1 MSPNRPYLIRAFYDW
16 IVDNEMTPHMVIDAE
31 KPNVIVPRQHVED
44 GRIVLNVAPMA
55 INDLVLGNELV
66 EFDARFD
73 GEVRHI
79 CSPCSAVV
87 AIYASENGRGMVFTE
102 EEYDDEEGDGSPPPA
117 DKKVASIK
125 SKTSKKPHLKI
136 VK

>member
-16 IVDNEMTPHMVIDAE
+16 IVDNDMTPHMVIDAE
-31 KPNVIVPRQHVED
+31 KPNVIVPKNHIED
-44 GRIVLNVAPMA
+44 GRIVLNVDPIA
-55 INDLVLGNELV
+55 IHELVLGNELI

-73 GEVRHI
+73 GQVRHI
-79 CSPCSAVV
+79 CAPCASVV

-102 EEYDDEEGDGSPPPA
+102 DEEFDEDA
-117 DKKVASIK
+117 KVAEPMNPVEKIESAK
-125 SKTSKKPHLKI
+125 KSKKPHLKI